1 MRAAAPAA
9 AEQHWWHICNSS
21 ISCGIRAAVA
31 AILIQG
37 VVCVHRELQERLRSL
52 VGGAI
57 MRMAREKAHKAQ
69 IADLENQ
76 LKVLKVLLLELC
88 LEYTL

>member
-1 MRAAAPAA
+1 MRAAAAA
-9 AEQHWWHICNSS
+9 AEQHWRHICNSS
-21 ISCGIRAAVA
+21 ISCDICAALA
-31 AILIQG
+31 ALLMQNAM
-37 VVCVHRELQERLRSL
+37 CVHRELQERLRSL

-57 MRMAREKAHKAQ
+57 TRMAREKAHKAQ